1 MLLRRGF
8 APQARRLRASL
19 AWILTPLLLVGCAQT
34 EQARSLEGQV
44 FLRAGMAGE
53 GMGPAEVTGGP
64 PLRRLGILTPGF
76 QLEWQAAWIE
86 GDRKLSGAEGATT
99 GFFTGLVIL
108 QSTPILFL
116 TWPVAVGVV
125 AGSTALGAFGQHA
138 DSAPF
143 SHVTSEDR
151 AALLTVAANLH
162 PDRLLREAMAKALT
176 DRTAQPPI
184 PIPWHPTWGP
194 DTLGTDPLAD
204 ARKQGADG
212 VLDLGVEAFGL
223 AAGEDEETVGVFIR
237 IRARILE
244 STGGGLRYE
253 RILEYG
259 PNQRVPGLPPAATH
273 SVEFLVVDQGRVFQ
287 QEVRETIER
296 TTRVLA
302 EDPALPL
309 VPR

>member
-1 MLLRRGF
+1 
-8 APQARRLRASL
+8 
-19 AWILTPLLLVGCAQT
+19 
-34 EQARSLEGQV
+34 
-44 FLRAGMAGE
+44 
-53 GMGPAEVTGGP
+53 MGPAEVTGGP
-64 PLRRLGILTPGF
+64 PLRSLGILTPGF
-76 QLEWQAAWIE
+76 QLAWQAAWIE
-86 GDRKLSGAEGATT
+86 GDHKFSGGAGATAGFLT
-99 GFFTGLVIL
+99 GVTIL
-108 QSTPILFL
+108 QATPILFL

-125 AGSTALGAFGQHA
+125 AGTTALGAFGQHM

-162 PDRLLREAMAKALT
+162 PDRLLREAMTKALT
-176 DRTAQPPI
+176 DRMAQPPI

-204 ARKQGADG
+204 ARSQGADG

-223 AAGEDEETVGVFIR
+223 AAGEDEGTVGVFIR
-237 IRARILE
+237 IHARILE
-244 STGGGLRYE
+244 SAGGGLRYE

-273 SVEFLVVDQGRVFQ
+273 SVDFLVVDQGRVFQ

-296 TTRVLA
+296 TTRVLE